1 MRNILTIAGR
11 DLKGFFLSPMA
22 YIILAVFVF
31 INSLMF
37 INIISYFMGQSMMSQ
52 MRQGMSPGFT
62 EMVVRPLWGN
72 MNIILLFLAPAITM
86 KLLSEEHK
94 QQTIQLHY
102 TSPVRIGELTLG
114 KFLAAISFVS
124 VMLGVTLIYP
134 LFMFMM
140 SAEGEAL
147 PFGSIIGSYMGI
159 FLAVGCYISIGL
171 FFSACTENQI
181 VALIVG
187 FLVCLG
193 FWLIYWGSQTATGVA
208 ADLFAYISIID
219 HFNSFSKGMVLSSDV
234 IYFGSFISFWL
245 FCTYLVLESKR
256 WR

>member
-22 YIILAVFVF
+22 YIIFAVFIF

-37 INIISYFMGQSMMSQ
+37 VNIISYFLGQSMMSQ
-52 MRQGMSPGFT
+52 MRHGMAPGFT

-72 MNIILLFLAPAITM
+72 MNIILLFLGPAITM
-86 KLLSEEHK
+86 KLLSEEQK

-102 TSPVRIGELTLG
+102 TSPVRIGELTIG
-114 KFLAAISFVS
+114 KFLSAISFVGI
-124 VMLGVTLIYP
+124 MLAVTFIYP
-134 LFMFMM
+134 IFMM
-140 SAEGEAL
+140 MMTAEGSSI
-147 PFGSIIGSYMGI
+147 PFGSIIGSYMGL

-171 FFSACTENQI
+171 FFSSLTENQI
-181 VALIVG
+181 IALIVG
-187 FLVCLG
+187 FLVSLG
-193 FWLIYWGSQTATGVA
+193 FWLIYWGSQTTSGVLA
-208 ADLFAYISIID
+208 EFFAYVSIID
-219 HFNSFSKGMVLSSDV
+219 HFNNFSKGLIESSDV
-234 IYFGSFISFWL
+234 IYFFSFIGFWL